1 MLPVGAAARI
11 DGSGWANTSL
21 VQGWHRASSGLSWEE
36 PTLPKAFDTSEA
48 VTLRQQVGSL
58 PAHIVATW
66 RSRYV
71 PVDGIDLEARAILNQ
86 EAAAIRAQGTQ
97 PDALTIWIRLTD
109 QVARIGSPSPE
120 LLAAAALAGLA
131 AGVRTQG
138 FNKPDPV
145 EPDAMQAD

>member
-1 MLPVGAAARI
+1 MGAAARI
-11 DGSGWANTSL
+11 GGSGWANTSL

-86 EAAAIRAQGTQ
+86 EAAAVRAEGTQ
-97 PDALTIWIRLTD
+97 PDALTIWMRLTD

-138 FNKPDPV
+138 FNKPDPI

>member
-1 MLPVGAAARI
+1 M
-11 DGSGWANTSL
+11 
-21 VQGWHRASSGLSWEE
+21 
-36 PTLPKAFDTSEA
+36 PKAFDTSEA

-86 EAAAIRAQGTQ
+86 EAAAVRAQGTQ
-97 PDALTIWIRLTD
+97 PDALTVWMRLTD

-138 FNKPDPV
+138 FNKPDPI
-145 EPDAMQAD
+145 EPDVMQAD